1 LIHFDLLK
9 IGNQP
14 KIAVAEDV
22 RADLELDKI
31 VAVASNNDKL
41 IADTWLEVLLLEG
54 SSEDVVTYRQEAVK
68 DALTHRET
76 ILKMYSL
83 TGEVLERLRREVFYF
98 RTDDPVGVVHETSR
112 GIKIFADALEE
123 LMILLKSA
131 SSFSSKAFSE
141 LVTSLSENIDEKFIS
156 SARDIARIFEFGEDT
171 DFSVRIGKYNSLK
184 DPVLLVP
191 KEKNSLFARVLNLR
205 RAYTYRLDPRDESGA
220 QILHDI
226 KAWALSQVATT
237 LLKAYK
243 HMKSFFEDLRKQ
255 LSFYVGVINMSD
267 FFEGIGLPKVYPKF
281 AAGKFAFENLY
292 CLSLAIS
299 GSGKPVPY
307 TLDVDVDKA
316 FAVLIS
322 GVNKGGKT
330 TFLKAV
336 GQALLLAR
344 AGLFIPAESFTLPT
358 PGAVYT
364 HFLREEERTMSY
376 GKFEEEV
383 KRFRSFVDSLKKG
396 DFVLMDESFST
407 TNPVEAS
414 VVAENIVS
422 ALVDSGVNVFYVTF
436 LHDFIHQFIK
446 RYGKKTILL
455 IPERLGD
462 GTRTF
467 RLVRGS
473 LQPGYAID
481 LWRKVSGTSVYDL
494 HAGS

>member
-1 LIHFDLLK
+1 MIHFDLLK

-83 TGEVLERLRREVFYF
+83 TGEVPERLRREVFYF

-171 DFSVRIGKYNSLK
+171 DFSVRIGKYNSLM
-184 DPVLLVP
+184 DPVLLIP

-255 LSFYVGVINMSD
+255 LSF
-267 FFEGIGLPKVYPKF
+267 LCWRHK
-281 AAGKFAFENLY
+281 
-292 CLSLAIS
+292 
-299 GSGKPVPY
+299 
-307 TLDVDVDKA
+307 
-316 FAVLIS
+316 
-322 GVNKGGKT
+322 
-330 TFLKAV
+330 
-336 GQALLLAR
+336 
-344 AGLFIPAESFTLPT
+344 
-358 PGAVYT
+358 
-364 HFLREEERTMSY
+364 H
-376 GKFEEEV
+376 
-383 KRFRSFVDSLKKG
+383 
-396 DFVLMDESFST
+396 
-407 TNPVEAS
+407 
-414 VVAENIVS
+414 
-422 ALVDSGVNVFYVTF
+422 
-436 LHDFIHQFIK
+436 
-446 RYGKKTILL
+446 
-455 IPERLGD
+455 ERL
-462 GTRTF
+462 
-467 RLVRGS
+467 L
-473 LQPGYAID
+473 
-481 LWRKVSGTSVYDL
+481 
-494 HAGS
+494 